1 MMPESQM
8 PESTPPPLR
17 EEAPEKAPN
26 EVERLTGVFLSPRK
40 VFPDI
45 AKRPRWWIPVLI
57 MGVLAMIYL
66 QAYSQR
72 VGWERLIRKQLD
84 ASSQTANLSAPQREQ
99 AIVVGAR
106 VAKMAVGYGAV
117 IGTLFSI
124 FVTAAVLFF
133 LFNTLMGANIRFGGM
148 MGIVSYAFL
157 PLVLV
162 TVLSL
167 VVMYQKPPDDFD
179 LRNPLAFNAG
189 VFVASGAMS
198 WVKALASSFDLF
210 SFWVIALLAAGISS
224 AAPKISFPK
233 ALVAVIFPWALF
245 VALKTAYTAAFS

>member
-1 MMPESQM
+1 MLPESPI
-8 PESTPPPLR
+8 PESTPPPV
-17 EEAPEKAPN
+17 PEKGPN
-26 EVERLTGVFLSPRK
+26 ELERLTGVFFSPRK

-57 MGVLAMIYL
+57 MGVLATIYV

-72 VGWERLIRKQLD
+72 VGWERLIRQQLD
-84 ASSQTANLSAPQREQ
+84 RSSQTGNLSAQQREQ
-99 AIVVGAR
+99 FIATGAA
-106 VAKMAVGYGAV
+106 VAKILGYAAVV
-117 IGTLFSI
+117 GTLFSI

-133 LFNTLMGANIRFGGM
+133 LINTLMGANIRFGGM

-162 TVLSL
+162 TVLSM
-167 VVMYQKPPDDFD
+167 VVMYSKPPEDFD
-179 LRNPLAFNAG
+179 LRNPLAFNAS
-189 VFVASGAMS
+189 VFVASDAMQ
-198 WVKALASSFDLF
+198 WVRSLAASFDLF

-224 AAPKISFPK
+224 AAPKISFAK
-233 ALVAVIFPWALF
+233 ALVAVIFPWALY